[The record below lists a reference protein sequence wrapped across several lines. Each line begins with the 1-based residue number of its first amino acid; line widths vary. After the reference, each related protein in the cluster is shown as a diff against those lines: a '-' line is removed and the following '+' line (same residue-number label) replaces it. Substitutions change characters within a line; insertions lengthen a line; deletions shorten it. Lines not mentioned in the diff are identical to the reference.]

1 MLFQHDQPKAMWAFP
16 QALLFKFLFE
26 NENTEINSKIM
37 NLKKNKINKNKR
49 NTTLIHRI

>member
-1 MLFQHDQPKAMWAFP
+1 MWAFP

-26 NENTEINSKIM
+26 NENRNK
-37 NLKKNKINKNKR
+37 LKNHESQKKKINETKR